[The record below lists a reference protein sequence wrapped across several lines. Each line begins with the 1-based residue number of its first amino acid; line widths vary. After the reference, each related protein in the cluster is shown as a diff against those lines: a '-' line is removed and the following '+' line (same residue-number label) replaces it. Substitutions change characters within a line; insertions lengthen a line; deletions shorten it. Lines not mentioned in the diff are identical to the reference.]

1 VIIYSFLECGF
12 LLRSASV
19 GGSVANAN
27 EAKVSI
33 IKLTLINIKLPI
45 TFEWESKL
53 RLLLPKLQLKLGKLP
68 PNLQSVRIART
79 F

>member
-19 GGSVANAN
+19 GGSVAKAN

-33 IKLTLINIKLPI
+33 IKLTLSNIKLPI

-53 RLLLPKLQLKLGKLP
+53 RLLLPKLQLKLGKQP